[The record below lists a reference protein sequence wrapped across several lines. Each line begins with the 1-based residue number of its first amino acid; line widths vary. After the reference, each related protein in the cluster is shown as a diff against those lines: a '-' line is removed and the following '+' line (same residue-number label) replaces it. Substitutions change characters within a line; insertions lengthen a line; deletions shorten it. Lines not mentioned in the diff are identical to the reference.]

1 MLFMNIYRLPKRFI
15 SLFRITVVLTVF
27 AMAFGPLG
35 TAYAQAA
42 GACICERYKSPDT
55 SGTTR
60 LAPIPRLLRCSS
72 TSAADTST
80 PGNSPATPP
89 GQSNVSSDS
98 TGGTTQDSTPG
109 NSDGTKG
116 KSSTAGSNGSKST
129 QTGQTMTS
137 QSSGNDYTVDPQ
149 RDQTTQSACRHG
161 IQARPSGR
169 IAQLFVSAQ
178 GTAWS
183 QRPAAGPIIK
193 LQQPAWFRRQ
203 HRGIRAGHSRSRR
216 SVRINRTGVNNLY
229 SGEDYF
235 YSSLDGELASSSPG
249 VYGALSE
256 KGNFL
261 KYVYSTSTN
270 SWTVTDKKGTVYTFG
285 STTASRLDNP
295 NNANQIY
302 EWKLD
307 SVRDANNNY
316 IKYTYYKDA
325 GEIYPSTILY
335 TGNGSTDGPLEVDF
349 LRTSRSDVRSSAQTG
364 FVVTS
369 NYLINE
375 IDMKVSGDWVRKY
388 TLSYTTGDNGARSLL
403 GSITEAGKDGQGVV
417 TTLPATSFSYQH
429 ANPGWTATSTNWN
442 LPIPIVN
449 YQ

>member
-1 MLFMNIYRLPKRFI
+1 
-15 SLFRITVVLTVF
+15 
-27 AMAFGPLG
+27 
-35 TAYAQAA
+35 
-42 GACICERYKSPDT
+42 
-55 SGTTR
+55 
-60 LAPIPRLLRCSS
+60 
-72 TSAADTST
+72 
-80 PGNSPATPP
+80 
-89 GQSNVSSDS
+89 
-98 TGGTTQDSTPG
+98 
-109 NSDGTKG
+109 
-116 KSSTAGSNGSKST
+116 
-129 QTGQTMTS
+129 MTS
-137 QSSGNDYTVDPQ
+137 QSSGSDNTVDPQ
-149 RDQTTQSACRHG
+149 RDQQRKALADTVFKPDPLAGSLNYSY
-161 IQARPSGR
+161 PLNVPPGR
-169 IAQLFVSAQ
+169 NGLQPDLSLSYSSQPGSDVNTV
-178 GTAWS
+178 GYAWS
-183 QRPAAGPIIK
+183 FSIPSI
-193 LQQPAWFRRQ
+193 
-203 HRGIRAGHSRSRR
+203 S
-216 SVRINRTGVNNLY
+216 RINRNGVNNLY
-229 SGEDYF
+229 GGQDYF

-364 FVVTS
+364 FLVTS

-388 TLSYTTGDNGARSLL
+388 TLSYTAGDNGARSLL
-403 GSITEAGKDGQGVV
+403 GSITEAGKDGQGTV
-417 TTLPATSFSYQH
+417 TTLPATSFSYQQS
-429 ANPGWTATSTNWN
+429 NPGWTATSTNWN
-442 LPIPIVN
+442 LPVTLVDYNYAPSRGDIGTRILDVN
-449 YQ
+449 GDGLPDTVQSITNNGVLSSVAYLNTGNGWSARFYYVEPSPNIHRLQSNAIERRCWCSNARSQWRRSA